1 VFFPVCGTG
10 MNWLEDVESEPK
22 HLPSFAL
29 KAELCEVLHVNGDGP
44 EADSCYRAVSIR
56 VDGTH
61 QF

>member
-1 VFFPVCGTG
+1 MSEDAMSQWKDLSQPALVCLGA
-10 MNWLEDVESEPK
+10 VC
-22 HLPSFAL
+22 FA
-29 KAELCEVLHVNGDGP
+29 VLHVNGDGP